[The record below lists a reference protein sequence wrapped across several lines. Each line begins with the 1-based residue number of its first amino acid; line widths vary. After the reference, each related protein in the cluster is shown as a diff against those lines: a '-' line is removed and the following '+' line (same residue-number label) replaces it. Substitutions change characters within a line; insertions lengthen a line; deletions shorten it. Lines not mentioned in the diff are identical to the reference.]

1 MAYAMVRVITVPF
14 KKMRTA
20 MDISICR
27 VEAKKTPIALLAN
40 TWKPERLAKRVSLR
54 RLEVNKIGSSQRW
67 GYISEDLRL
76 LKIDR
81 SVCFEV
87 SQVKN
92 IKMEMKMEFTSMNV
106 SKLCETE
113 LFSGSGVAPI
123 ILGMETCNP

>member
-1 MAYAMVRVITVPF
+1 
-14 KKMRTA
+14 

-27 VEAKKTPIALLAN
+27 VEAKATPIALLAN

-54 RLEVNKIGSSQRW
+54 RLAVNKIGTSQKW

-81 SVCFEV
+81 SICFEA

-92 IKMEMKMEFTSMNV
+92 REMEIKMELMSMNV
-106 SKLCETE
+106 SKLCETV
-113 LFSGSGVAPI
+113 LFCGSGVAPI
-123 ILGMETCNP
+123 ILGMETCSP